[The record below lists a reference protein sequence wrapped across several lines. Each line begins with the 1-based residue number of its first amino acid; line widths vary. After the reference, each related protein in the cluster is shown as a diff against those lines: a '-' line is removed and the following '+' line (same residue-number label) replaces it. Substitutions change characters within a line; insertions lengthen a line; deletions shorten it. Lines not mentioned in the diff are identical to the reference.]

1 MVLEKTPL
9 SKQQQPYTH
18 MKQQKDNIENFVLE
32 LGMTSQLALQK
43 VTKLVGEYS
52 KGGELVMSNEV
63 E

>member
-1 MVLEKTPL
+1 M
-9 SKQQQPYTH
+9 
-18 MKQQKDNIENFVLE
+18 DNIENFVLE

-43 VTKLVGEYS
+43 VTKLVGESS